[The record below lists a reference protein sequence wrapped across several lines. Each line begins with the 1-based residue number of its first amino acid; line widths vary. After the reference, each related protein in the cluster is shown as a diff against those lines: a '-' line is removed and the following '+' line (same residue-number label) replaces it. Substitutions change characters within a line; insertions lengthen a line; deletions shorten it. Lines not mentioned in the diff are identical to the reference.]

1 VRELYRTLEVEPS
14 ADFDTIRESY
24 RRLLKRYHPDSG
36 GKHADRAKLDSVIEA
51 FCRVKAVHPRQRRTA
66 AGAATRGGTANPAAS
81 AHRTGAGTANP
92 GGSVNRGSTA
102 NPGGGTDATAGAGR
116 AQDLFSLGRML
127 TSGPSTSAR
136 TFAARS
142 LGNLGKRSGYAFL
155 KQGLRDREE
164 QVVISCLRSI
174 GRLRIAQSAGDL
186 SAVFQ
191 RGTSEM
197 RRVVMETVGEINRLH
212 LFRNLILAGLE
223 DADSSVRQRALKL
236 FMKLE
241 R

>member
-1 VRELYRTLEVEPS
+1 MRELYRMLEVEPT

-36 GKHADRAKLDSVIEA
+36 GEHADRAKLDSVIEA
-51 FCRVKAVHPRQRRTA
+51 FCRVKAVHPRQRRTPAGAASPGRTANAGGTATPA
-66 AGAATRGGTANPAAS
+66 AGAR
-81 AHRTGAGTANP
+81 RTGAGTASP
-92 GGSVNRGSTA
+92 GRTTG
-102 NPGGGTDATAGAGR
+102 ATAGAGR

-127 TSGPSTSAR
+127 TSGPSTSTR

-174 GRLRIAQSAGDL
+174 GRLKIAQSAGDL

-197 RRVVMETVGEINRLH
+197 RRVVMETVGEIDRLQ